1 MEGARAVRDAII
13 RKFSSAHICVGIIWM
28 NVLPED
34 SKEIAQ
40 NAAGTLSSPFITHFY
55 DPHKL
60 SGKAIAESIG
70 WDDTLAWDIYLFY
83 KAGVTWSQCAPVP
96 AAYLHQLSKNRTDPE
111 HFYKGEDLVKKLSE
125 TAERLIDVKGQRD

>member
-1 MEGARAVRDAII
+1 VRNAII
-13 RKFSSAHICVGIIWM
+13 KKFSDAHLCVGIIWM

-34 SKEIAQ
+34 SKEAAQ
-40 NAAGTLSSPFITHFY
+40 DAAGQLNSPFVTHFY

-83 KAGVTWSQCAPVP
+83 KAGVAWGQRAPVP
-96 AAYLHQLSKNRTDPE
+96 VAYLHQLSKNRTDPE

-125 TAERLIDVKGQRD
+125 AAEQLIDVQGQRV

>member
-1 MEGARAVRDAII
+1 MLDAII
-13 RKFSSAHICVGIIWM
+13 KKFSGAHICVGIIWM

-34 SKEIAQ
+34 SKEAAQ
-40 NAAGTLSSPFITHFY
+40 DAAGKLSSPFVTHFY

-83 KAGVTWSQCAPVP
+83 KAGVAWGQRAPVP
-96 AAYLHQLSKNRTDPE
+96 VAYLHQLSKNRTDPE

-125 TAERLIDVKGQRD
+125 TAERLIDVQGQRV